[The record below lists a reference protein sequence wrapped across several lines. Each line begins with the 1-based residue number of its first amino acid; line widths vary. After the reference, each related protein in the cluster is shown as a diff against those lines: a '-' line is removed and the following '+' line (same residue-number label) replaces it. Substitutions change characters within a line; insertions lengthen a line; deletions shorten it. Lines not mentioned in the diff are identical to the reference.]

1 MIQRVN
7 EWQKI
12 QARIEEVLE
21 EEDVTALINVFF
33 VLE

>member
-33 VLE
+33 CT